1 MHLAKQKVVVEDNE
15 AEGKRRIYSGIK
27 IEPGNEL
34 IRTMWKFNM
43 STESQLE
50 ILFMDLTWDMLAL
63 LPLHHHHHSTQW
75 FEI

>member
-1 MHLAKQKVVVEDNE
+1 
-15 AEGKRRIYSGIK
+15 
-27 IEPGNEL
+27 
-34 IRTMWKFNM
+34 MWKFNM